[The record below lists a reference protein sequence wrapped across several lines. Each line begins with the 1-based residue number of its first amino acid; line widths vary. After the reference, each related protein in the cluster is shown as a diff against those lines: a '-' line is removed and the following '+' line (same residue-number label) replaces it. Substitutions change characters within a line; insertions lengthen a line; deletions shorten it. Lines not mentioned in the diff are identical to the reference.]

1 MLGKLAAMAI
11 PPWAIIL
18 ILGSVVGGIFGGGV
32 WLGVRLQAGTV
43 AEMQIELDRT
53 EYKVTERDRQLVIRD
68 ESLAA
73 IRTTLE
79 DAEKARDAADARY
92 FEEVAK
98 EPETVTRW
106 RTAAAEVPDVVVG
119 ETCVEQ
125 VASAID
131 HLKAVL
137 GDGGSP

>member
-11 PPWAIIL
+11 PPWVL
-18 ILGSVVGGIFGGGV
+18 VLVLGGVLGSVFGAGT
-32 WLGVRLQAGTV
+32 WLGLKIGDGDV
-43 AEMQIELDRT
+43 ARCEMRAAAERT
-53 EYKVTERDRQLVIRD
+53 KVTERDRQLVIRD

-73 IRTTLE
+73 IRGQLI

-98 EPETVTRW
+98 IPETVTRW
-106 RTAAAEVPDVVVG
+106 RTAAAEVPDVVTG
-119 ETCVEQ
+119 ETCSEHVGSA
-125 VASAID
+125 VA

-137 GDGGSP
+137 GGDS